1 MLRQAFS
8 VALAALLW
16 IEWAAPLLAQTPANQ
31 NQNAPPPAAQDSAQ
45 APTPP
50 PSLAQRLEQ
59 FRQDLLGDPHAP
71 KKRYVPPI
79 NQQQQQTRPW
89 MAQPNANRPMP
100 AGNGNP
106 AGQQNMGA
114 SAPRP
119 APQPVI
125 SPPQPVMSA
134 PQPVTSAPQPLPSAA
149 RLEPQ
154 AGPEAV
160 VDNDPSPEPTP
171 SELIPRAPSLLP
183 QAARRAHGGSAFTAV
198 PIDAAPSP
206 PQRERALAP
215 REMAGPAEEAS
226 SEPEP
231 ESEPARSE
239 VVPLHRDSPAPRT
252 ARLDRPAMTSPVLEE
267 TPAPVNKRVTG
278 DSVLMTGQ
286 SPQLVVETSGPRKV
300 LIGKEA
306 VFVLKIRNAGE
317 GAANNVAVLVN
328 VPNYAEVL
336 SMQPSA
342 GNLRGPSGPVRS
354 EPTEWFINRLEPRA
368 RETLTLRLVP
378 RKSVPIDL
386 GVQWTCSAES
396 SQTVVEVQEPRL
408 VMSLAGPGEILYG
421 QSKIYRLTL
430 TNPGNG
436 DAENVTVALLPMGRS
451 TDAPTSHRVGTLKS
465 GQSKTIEIE
474 LTARQAGTL
483 SIRAEASAD
492 GGLHADAAEQVIV
505 RRATLKIEVLGP
517 KAKFAGTPATYR
529 IQLINPGNAAAENV
543 QLSALLPPQAKYIS
557 ASAGGRPDTTPGKL
571 TWNIGALQAGGE
583 RTVEL
588 HCLLQA
594 PGDNRLQVAATG
606 ADDLASL
613 AVVNTHVDAVADLK
627 LEVRDPQGPVSIS
640 DEAMYELVLRN
651 RGTKSAEGIELIVF
665 FSEGLEA
672 TSCHGHPHQIERGQV
687 VFKTIPSLAAGSEMI
702 VRVNARAD
710 VPGNHV
716 FRAEVAC
723 HSPLAK
729 LAAEETTLF
738 YGDDNP
744 TQPARM
750 REAPSSEPLEPLQ
763 PLQPLDGR
771 N

>member
-1 MLRQAFS
+1 MLRQGS
-8 VALAALLW
+8 CVALAALLW
-16 IEWAAPLLAQTPANQ
+16 FEWAGPLAAQAPSNSPTAPIPANQ
-31 NQNAPPPAAQDSAQ
+31 GQYPSQNQNQ
-45 APTPP
+45 APAPP

-71 KKRYVPPI
+71 KKQRYLPPV
-79 NQQQQQTRPW
+79 NQQQQQPQQLPQQQQQPQQGRPW
-89 MAQPNANRPMP
+89 MTQQGGGRPPAQMP
-100 AGNGNP
+100 ANP
-106 AGQQNMGA
+106 AMQNMNSNAGQA
-114 SAPRP
+114 A
-119 APQPVI
+119 
-125 SPPQPVMSA
+125 SPPMMSA
-134 PQPVTSAPQPLPSAA
+134 PQPVVAAPRSEPAA
-149 RLEPQ
+149 E
-154 AGPEAV
+154 AGAV

-171 SELIPRAPSLLP
+171 AEFTPRPPALMP
-183 QAARRAHGGSAFTAV
+183 QAARRARGGSTFNAV

-206 PQRERALAP
+206 AERDRPLARRDEERP
-215 REMAGPAEEAS
+215 IDEPA
-226 SEPEP
+226 SEPEA
-231 ESEPARSE
+231 EPSRSE
-239 VVPLHRDSPAPRT
+239 VVPLQSDPPSLRT
-252 ARLDRPAMTSPVLEE
+252 ARSERPSAVPLGED
-267 TPAPVNKRVTG
+267 PAPPVNKRVTG
-278 DSVLMTGQ
+278 DSVLMTGA

-317 GAANNVAVLVN
+317 GAASNVAVQIN
-328 VPNYAEVL
+328 VPNYVEVL
-336 SMQPSA
+336 SMQPSS
-342 GNLRGPSGPVRS
+342 GNLRGSSGPVLS
-354 EPTEWFINRLEPRA
+354 EPTEWFINRMEPRG

-378 RKSVPIDL
+378 RKSAPIDL

-408 VMSLAGPGEILYG
+408 LMSLAGPGEILYG
-421 QSKIYRLTL
+421 QSKIYKLTL

-451 TDAPTSHRVGTLKS
+451 NDAPTSHRIGTLKS

-483 SIRAEASAD
+483 SIKAEATAD

-505 RRATLKIEVLGP
+505 RRAALKIEVLGP

-529 IQLINPGNAAAENV
+529 IQIVNPGNATAESV
-543 QLSALLPPQAKYIS
+543 QLSALLPPQAKYLS
-557 ASAGGRPDTTPGKL
+557 ASPGARVDSTPGKV
-571 TWNIGALQAGGE
+571 TWSLGALQAGAE
-583 RTVEL
+583 RTVDV
-588 HCLLQA
+588 HCLLQV

-613 AVVNTHVDAVADLK
+613 AVVNTRVDAVADLK
-627 LEVRDPQGPVSIS
+627 LEVRDPQGPVSIN

-651 RGTKSAEGIELIVF
+651 RGTKSAEGIELVVF

-672 TSCHGHPHQIERGQV
+672 TACHGHPHQIERGQV

-723 HSPLAK
+723 HAPLAK

-738 YGDDNP
+738 YGEDNP
-744 TQPARM
+744 EKPPRM
-750 REAPSSEPLEPLQ
+750 REAAPLEPLQ